1 MQPSVKLALLG
12 SCGGYNSII
21 SVANINPDAQI
32 IVTKKTGSKL
42 INDPM
47 IDEINETLL
56 NGKDLVWADVWNNL
70 QKRFSKDEFTLN
82 LFNEYLPPI
91 KNVSLFVLKLFN
103 RYK

>member
-32 IVTKKTGSKL
+32 IVTKKTGSKS
-42 INDPM
+42 INDPV
-47 IDEINETLL
+47 IEEINRTLL
-56 NGKDLVWADVWNNL
+56 DKKDLVWSAVWENL
-70 QKRFSKDEFTLN
+70 EKRFMKNESALN
-82 LFNEYLPPI
+82 LFNEYLPPG

-103 RYK
+103 NQN